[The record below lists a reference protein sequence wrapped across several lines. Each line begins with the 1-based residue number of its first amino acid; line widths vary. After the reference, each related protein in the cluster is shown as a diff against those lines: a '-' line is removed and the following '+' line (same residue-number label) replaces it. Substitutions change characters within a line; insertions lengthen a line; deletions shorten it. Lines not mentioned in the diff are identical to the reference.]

1 MHLPTVW
8 DLQCTGVVVSEVKS
22 WLTRGASTVRA
33 ARADRRR
40 PHGRLRRPDGRR
52 RPSNRSTAYMA
63 AAFVPA
69 RVRWRGAHHVVV
81 PATRASPCRCSRN
94 LQNHSWNGVGCGRTT
109 STGFLGGVSASGER
123 GRGVLPSLITDSLYF
138 NGSTCQWL
146 LLFSAR
152 RLLHPSI
159 CVPFFCACG
168 SRRRATTRGQCQ
180 IRVVVMSWREKKL
193 HGD

>member
-63 AAFVPA
+63 AAFGGV
-69 RVRWRGAHHVVV
+69 VRITSSSQLLELAH
-81 PATRASPCRCSRN
+81 ADAAGTC
-94 LQNHSWNGVGCGRTT
+94 RTT
-109 STGFLGGVSASGER
+109 AGTEWAVDGRRRPGFLVEFRRQAREGE
-123 GRGVLPSLITDSLYF
+123 VFYPSLITDSLYF